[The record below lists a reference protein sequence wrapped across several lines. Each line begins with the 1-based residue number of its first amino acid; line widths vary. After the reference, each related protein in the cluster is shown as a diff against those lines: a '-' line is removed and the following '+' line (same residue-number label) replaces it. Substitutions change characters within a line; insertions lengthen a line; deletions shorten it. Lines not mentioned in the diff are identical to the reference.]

1 MLTIAD
7 INEPGPAIAL
17 PPAAESIEPAEPR
30 CSPTRLTGR
39 RRVLHNQCMS
49 VKAVRDL
56 VAAVTADAIV
66 QTGTPVH
73 LIGAVPTVKIITV
86 GATKQHISASATEQL
101 ITPFA
106 TLQRVATPT
115 TVQDV
120 SPAAAAQQIL
130 AVATR

>member
-1 MLTIAD
+1 MLTIAESTSQD
-7 INEPGPAIAL
+7 QGSRYRPLPNRLSPENPEAI
-17 PPAAESIEPAEPR
+17 R
-30 CSPTRLTGR
+30 TRLTGR
-39 RRVLHNQCMS
+39 RRALHNQCMS

-86 GATKQHISASATEQL
+86 GATKQHISTSATEQL